1 MESQPKPT
9 TRKSKKVP
17 LIICGVIA
25 AAIVIPAVCFGT
37 YVNSYDKVYPN
48 VYVGETNIGGQTA
61 ENAANTLNNIYTADK
76 LQDKKIKL
84 SCKEANSEIAIK
96 NLSIHFDNTKTT
108 SDAFS
113 YGRSG
118 NIFMRMYDYLM
129 FSFGRHEVS
138 PSMKYDEQ
146 ALTGAINDIAKP
158 YEVEPIGYT
167 HKIDTNKLTLYK
179 SVDGIKVNRELV
191 TNQIESEILSFTFNP
206 ITLEPVVTSPP
217 KLDFDE
223 FYAYVTS
230 DAKNASYEKVDGHV
244 VVKPGKLK
252 CEIDK
257 ESVNSAIIE
266 LEGGTESFEMVAK
279 TTPPAV
285 TSEMLTADLYSE
297 TLGSYNSDFGGS
309 SAPRANNVRLAS
321 KKMNGTELMPGEV
334 FSYNNIVGER
344 SRANGFQAAPV
355 FVGNKVESG
364 LGGGVCQP
372 SSTLYSA
379 VLYANL
385 EIVERN
391 QHSLSVS
398 YMPGGMD
405 ATVSY
410 GSLDFRFKN
419 NTPYPVKV

>member
-1 MESQPKPT
+1 
-9 TRKSKKVP
+9 
-17 LIICGVIA
+17 
-25 AAIVIPAVCFGT
+25 
-37 YVNSYDKVYPN
+37 
-48 VYVGETNIGGQTA
+48 
-61 ENAANTLNNIYTADK
+61 
-76 LQDKKIKL
+76 
-84 SCKEANSEIAIK
+84 
-96 NLSIHFDNTKTT
+96 
-108 SDAFS
+108 
-113 YGRSG
+113 
-118 NIFMRMYDYLM
+118 
-129 FSFGRHEVS
+129 
-138 PSMKYDEQ
+138 
-146 ALTGAINDIAKP
+146 
-158 YEVEPIGYT
+158 
-167 HKIDTNKLTLYK
+167 
-179 SVDGIKVNRELV
+179 
-191 TNQIESEILSFTFNP
+191 
-206 ITLEPVVTSPP
+206 
-217 KLDFDE
+217 
-223 FYAYVTS
+223 
-230 DAKNASYEKVDGHV
+230 
-244 VVKPGKLK
+244 
-252 CEIDK
+252 
-257 ESVNSAIIE
+257 
-266 LEGGTESFEMVAK
+266 EMVAK

-419 NTPYPVKV
+419 NTPYPVKVLAIPDGGTLKCSILGYNPEKTSVQIVRSSNGSSFYVTRIVKKDGVEVSREKMPSSTYGVLEKSDPKKPN